1 MTDQPDKDDK
11 SFLSRWSERKT
22 ADRERDADPT
32 EKLPDADESKGEL
45 ANVEGKGE
53 EIAAEDLPDIETL
66 DQDSDFTP
74 FLKDGVPEELRR
86 LALRK
91 LWMSD
96 PAFSVLDGLNDYDD
110 DYSMIGTVV
119 QEITSRYRPGKGM
132 LDDEDIKKNEEQHA
146 KIREADQRPLEE
158 SEAEDPDQPKETEE
172 TTGAD
177 QDTDDQDPED
187 QAAAAEAEGSAER
200 DETPEALDAPAALDT
215 PAESPRPLRRKT
227 PIQS

>member
-11 SFLSRWSERKT
+11 PFLSRWSERKT
-22 ADRERDADPT
+22 AERERDAAVP
-32 EKLPDADESKGEL
+32 EELPDADESQGEL
-45 ANVEGKGE
+45 ADVEGECE
-53 EIAAEDLPDIETL
+53 EITAEDLPDIETL
-66 DQDSDFTP
+66 DKDSDFTP
-74 FLKDGVPEELRR
+74 FLKDGVPEELKR

-132 LDDEDIKKNEEQHA
+132 LDDEDIKKNEEEHA
-146 KIREADQRPLEE
+146 KIREVDRPPLEE
-158 SEAEDPDQPKETEE
+158 SEAEDPDQPENTEE
-172 TTGAD
+172 AADTD
-177 QDTDDQDPED
+177 QDTGDQNPED
-187 QAAAAEAEGSAER
+187 LAAAAEAGESEEEE
-200 DETPEALDAPAALDT
+200 ETTAALDT
-215 PAESPRPLRRKT
+215 PAESPRPLPRKT